1 MGSSGS
7 VSQAPVPENDLKNQE
22 PSNVEGAEDQ
32 DTSAEDDDEVESV
45 EDEEEEEEVEEE
57 YVLELKQRKPQTE
70 ESRLREQKFKLE
82 NLFRRMSSERVP
94 LRVHDLLIKGNL
106 KTKDFLIEAELEGI
120 KNATTMQ
127 ELLQAAGIANSK
139 LQKLEVFDS
148 VNITLDSG
156 PPELP
161 DTANII
167 VEVVES
173 KSPLT
178 GEIGMFRKTTARSWV
193 SEGALKYKN
202 WLGYGDLWD
211 GSLAVGPHQTLEASL
226 GVFFPRVKGLV
237 TPVMARAN
245 LLSQDWLEFS
255 SYKERLLG
263 LSLGL
268 FSTEHHDLVYTLG
281 WRTLIDPSQMA
292 SMSIRRQ
299 LGHGLLS
306 SLKYTYKLDRRDS
319 SLRPTRGYAFLSSS
333 QVGGLAPDH
342 RSLQF
347 LRQEFDLRYAV
358 PLGFYH
364 TALNVG
370 ISGGAVLPWGCGFSN
385 KRSPLPERFFLGG
398 DFSPV
403 CNLGG
408 PTTVWG
414 FKTRGLGPSEPR
426 RKMRDN
432 SNDDNS
438 GTDFVGGDLAVT
450 AFADLS
456 FDLPVKWLRENGVH
470 GHVFAG
476 AGNIAK
482 LTEDEFK
489 NFSFKSFLES
499 FRTSVGVGI
508 VFPAKLFR
516 LEGNYYYILKQH
528 GHDHGKSGF
537 RFSFSP
543 PS

>member
-1 MGSSGS
+1 MGSSVGAN
-7 VSQAPVPENDLKNQE
+7 QAPIPPNPENDSENHE

-32 DTSAEDDDEVESV
+32 DNGDEEDEINDAEEIQV
-45 EDEEEEEEVEEE
+45 EDE
-57 YVLELKQRKPQTE
+57 YELKQRKSQTQ
-70 ESRLREQKFKLE
+70 ESRLREQKFNLE
-82 NLFRRMSSERVP
+82 NLLRRMSSERVP
-94 LRVHDLLIKGNL
+94 LRVHDVLIKGNT
-106 KTKDFLIEAELEGI
+106 KTKDSLIEAELEGV
-120 KNATTMQ
+120 KNAKTMQ
-127 ELLQAAGIANSK
+127 ELLQAASIANAK
-139 LQKLEVFDS
+139 LQRLEIFDS

-156 PPELP
+156 PTELP
-161 DTANII
+161 GTANVI
-167 VEVVES
+167 VEVAEA

-178 GEIGMFRKTTARSWV
+178 GEVGMFRKTTARSWV
-193 SEGALKYKN
+193 FEGALKYKN
-202 WLGYGDLWD
+202 RLGYGDLWD
-211 GSLAVGPHQTLEASL
+211 GSLAVGPHQTSEAGV
-226 GVFFPRVKGLV
+226 GVFLPRVKGLV
-237 TPVMARAN
+237 TPVVARVS
-245 LLSQDWLEFS
+245 LLSLDWIEFS

-268 FSTEHHDLVYTLG
+268 FSTQHHDLVYNLG
-281 WRTLIDPSQMA
+281 WRTLTDPSQMA
-292 SMSIRRQ
+292 SRSIRRQ

-319 SLRPTRGYAFLSSS
+319 PLRPTRGYAFLSST
-333 QVGGLAPDH
+333 QVGGLVPDH

-358 PLGFYH
+358 PLGFYQ
-364 TALNVG
+364 TALNIG
-370 ISGGAVLPWGCGFSN
+370 ISSGVVFPWGHGFLN

-408 PTTVWG
+408 PSTVWG

-426 RKMRDN
+426 RQTRDN

-438 GTDFVGGDLAVT
+438 GRDYVGGDLVVT

-476 AGNIAK
+476 AGNVAK
-482 LTEDEFK
+482 LTEGEFR
-489 NFSFKSFLES
+489 NFSFHNFLQS
-499 FRTSVGVGI
+499 FRSSVGVGVVI
-508 VFPAKLFR
+508 PTKLFR

-528 GHDHGKSGF
+528 DHDRGKSGF